1 MVLLR
6 YCLNVFLKLS
16 KTHLLITSQDSTQR
30 SLSKEVKEND
40 YLVDVRTDER
50 LILYCLLNELNKTS
64 FTGLYWFII

>member
-50 LILYCLLNELNKTS
+50 LILYCLLKELNKMS